1 MSTSSPELSALS
13 LADKLAV
20 ERTNLANE
28 RTFLAYFRT
37 SIALLAGGITFL
49 GLELLENVSD
59 LGYFLLVLSPGV
71 LITGVVRYRVV
82 QKRIRNYYAVV

>member
-1 MSTSSPELSALS
+1 MPTSSPELNALS

-37 SIALLAGGITFL
+37 SIALLAGGLTFL
-49 GLELLENVSD
+49 GLELLKDVSD
-59 LGYFLLVLSPGV
+59 AGYFLLVLSPAV
-71 LITGVVRYRVV
+71 LMTGLIRYRVV
-82 QKRIRNYYAVV
+82 RKRIRAYYTTV